1 MFRRMFKS
9 KLHRVTVTHS
19 ELEYE
24 GSCAIDIAL
33 LKEANINEYEQ
44 ILFIILL
51 MVSVSQLTQY
61 QLKRILAL
69 FLLMVLQRIKLTQE
83 IC

>member
-1 MFRRMFKS
+1 MFRRMLKS

-44 ILFIILL
+44 IAIYNI
-51 MVSVSQLTQY
+51 TNG
-61 QLKRILAL
+61 
-69 FLLMVLQRIKLTQE
+69 
-83 IC
+83 